1 MKFNIEYIISLDCF
15 NYIIKKGL
23 FYFVDFVNDKYNI
36 YNKIVFF
43 LFVLIHITIFI
54 YIINYYIL
62 KL

>member
-23 FYFVDFVNDKYNI
+23 FYFVDFVNDKHNI
-36 YNKIVFF
+36 NNKIVFF

>member
-1 MKFNIEYIISLDCF
+1 MKFNIEYIVSLDCF

-36 YNKIVFF
+36 NNKIVFF
-43 LFVLIHITIFI
+43 LFVLIHNTFFI

>member
-23 FYFVDFVNDKYNI
+23 FYFVDFVNDMYNI
-36 YNKIVFF
+36 NNKIVFF

>member
-36 YNKIVFF
+36 N
-43 LFVLIHITIFI
+43 
-54 YIINYYIL
+54 
-62 KL
+62 